1 MGTLYFF
8 SHLEN
13 IGIPAS
19 KDQLFQIDPLIFK
32 WYVFK
37 YFVHRLFTF
46 CGQSLCTTPS
56 LTGFEEKDGFMT
68 ILV

>member
-1 MGTLYFF
+1 MYLNY
-8 SHLEN
+8 
-13 IGIPAS
+13 I
-19 KDQLFQIDPLIFK
+19 
-32 WYVFK
+32 
-37 YFVHRLFTF
+37 VHRLFTF